1 MSRRVG
7 YLLAAVLLVGSVG
20 VAGLLVARRPE
31 PARRNPEV
39 HVPLA
44 FTEPVQAGVG
54 PVPVRGSGTVRPRAQ
69 VDIAA
74 EVAGRVVFVAPG
86 FVSGGRIARGDLCS
100 GSTMRTICI
109 ASPGPRAQIAV
120 QRVELLRVEEEARI
134 ARVQYE
140 RFSNRENAAAVGEA
154 GPLALWEPQLE
165 ATRAAEHRARTAMAE
180 AELGLSRAEVR
191 APFTGIVRT
200 ESIAEGKFVARGQPV
215 GRLYA
220 SDVFEV
226 VVPLADAEASLIPG
240 LWAARAGD
248 AGRHNAARVVADY
261 GGPGY
266 AWDGYVDRVDA
277 TLDEQTRTID
287 LIVHVPNRLA
297 AGAPPGSA
305 PAATGGNVTS
315 APRCRWASSSM
326 SKSQASPRP
335 STSSC
340 AARPSGPATR
350 CRQSAG
356 ARCASPV
363 RVLQQVDDALYVDGA
378 LRAGEPVVVGGIE
391 VAVDRMAV
399 RAATEGNP

>member
-1 MSRRVG
+1 M
-7 YLLAAVLLVGSVG
+7 
-20 VAGLLVARRPE
+20 
-31 PARRNPEV
+31 

-54 PVPVRGSGTVRPRAQ
+54 PIPVRGSGTVRPRAQ

-109 ASPGPRAQIAV
+109 ASPGPGHRSRCNGSSCSEWRKRRGLPASSTSGSAT
-120 QRVELLRVEEEARI
+120 ARTPP
-134 ARVQYE
+134 Q
-140 RFSNRENAAAVGEA
+140 SEA

-165 ATRAAEHRARTAMAE
+165 AARAAEHRARTAMAE
-180 AELGLSRAEVR
+180 AELDLSRTEVR

-215 GRLYA
+215 GRFYA

-248 AGRHNAARVVADY
+248 AGRHIAARVVADY

-315 APRCRWASSSM
+315 APPPQVGKFVDVQIAGVTPAEYFIVRRAALRPGDEV
-326 SKSQASPRP
+326 QAVRG
-335 STSSC
+335 
-340 AARPSGPATR
+340 RR
-350 CRQSAG
+350 LRIV
-356 ARCASPV
+356 PV

-391 VAVDRMAV
+391 VAVDGMAV